1 VKILRM
7 DWQTC
12 IAKVCVIEKK
22 PTNYH
27 ADSILSNIIIVKI
40 LPLFHNPSVR
50 FSHFDHQLWKLLG
63 QIIC

>member
-1 VKILRM
+1 M

-22 PTNYH
+22 KNNH

-40 LPLFHNPSVR
+40 LPLFHC
-50 FSHFDHQLWKLLG
+50 KY
-63 QIIC
+63 